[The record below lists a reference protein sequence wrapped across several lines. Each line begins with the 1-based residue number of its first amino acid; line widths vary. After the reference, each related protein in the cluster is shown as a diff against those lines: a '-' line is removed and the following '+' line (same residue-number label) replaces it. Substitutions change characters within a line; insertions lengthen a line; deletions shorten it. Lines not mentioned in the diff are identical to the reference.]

1 MRTFIK
7 TVITRIQTENTCRFF
22 DKKLLENF
30 RKTQKT
36 SLKYQGYQITS
47 SRNLFGKSLTE
58 EVSKTT
64 LNSFKWDKNGN
75 YRSNEIPSNI
85 VKIIL
90 ESKNL
95 ESLVTDYFGCDVRLD
110 DMYFKCSNGN
120 SNSISEG
127 WHTDNVGLR
136 LKVFICVGSGND
148 NPSTFI
154 IPSSH
159 LKEFKANFIEDFKRL
174 TTKKQKPKKKKDEL
188 KISYENDTIAIFD
201 TNLMHRGDYDN
212 HSGYRNTIVLE
223 FMNRKKSNLLA
234 KSNPCG
240 PGQSFDKKI
249 VFPKELEPELYNSIL
264 IDKEILFNNIDGD
277 FEYKISK

>member
-7 TVITRIQTENTCRFF
+7 TIITRIQTGNICRIF
-22 DKKLLENF
+22 DEKLLDEF
-30 RKTQKT
+30 LKTQKNGM
-36 SLKYQGYQITS
+36 KYKGYEITDS
-47 SRNLFGKSLTE
+47 TNLFGISITE
-58 EVSKTT
+58 KVSKTT

-85 VKIIL
+85 IKILL
-90 ESKNL
+90 ESKKL
-95 ESLVTDYFGCDVRLD
+95 ESLVTDYFGYDVRLD

-120 SNSISEG
+120 CTSISEG

-159 LKEFKANFIEDFKRL
+159 LNKFKANFLEDFKRL
-174 TTKKQKPKKKKDEL
+174 TTKKQNPKKKKDEL
-188 KISYENDTIAIFD
+188 KISYENDTIVIFD
-201 TNLMHRGDYDN
+201 TNLMHRGDYEK

-223 FMNRKKSNLLA
+223 FMNRHKSNLLA
-234 KSNPCG
+234 KNNPCG

-249 VFPKELEPELYNSIL
+249 VFSKVLKSVLKKSIL
-264 IDKEILFNNIDGD
+264 IDKEILFSNSDGD
-277 FEYKISK
+277 FEYKITK